1 REVVCVELPK
11 EYSADHVLEA
21 AQFAAASADVQILR
35 GTAHRLRQGDVVRVR
50 VNTEARTLD
59 VSAFVIPHNVGTASR
74 WLQEGRIVSLLH
86 PVAGVLSFEVPR
98 ACDLDTSVLGAL
110 LRSVTPGQHVFVAL
124 PGADLLPHAAF
135 VAAFPGQDCVTYRV
149 TDASDPSAVGLHLAF
164 SGVFESFPA
173 FLESLLR
180 SNRPAAALLRRLQP
194 FGLSVLTWECTSF
207 PGRADCRYWH
217 VHVQADFARA
227 REHLLSL
234 SWAPPSVCGA
244 GVTPDSASE
253 LVDLWCDAWHV
264 KCLVACLPGFT
275 VWALREGSR
284 LYGMCTP
291 VPSWEAVAQALS
303 LSLWELPQ
311 TFLSSDSRVWPF
323 PRDITG
329 VAMQCV
335 SVGYDS
341 PEGVSQ
347 LVRNC
352 EAETPS
358 PPPPPGPLASA
369 ALGLPCL
376 RRYSLL
382 CALSLLLP
390 VVSVRVMVEP
400 APLFSRLAESETLQ
414 TRRDFSRP
422 CTMSWTHELARQTHG
437 FALSAPQLG
446 PVHLRVGARHL
457 DQHLSAYLGAFLP
470 DCEYG
475 LHVAFD
481 SSPQVL
487 DLIVSPPSPYGWWIL
502 RDSIGCELLRP
513 VVQHYTS
520 HWARALIT
528 SVLPGLEGKLV
539 DGVLKIVAARAR
551 LPSLLGSLALLLL
564 CRHVASM
571 QPPQLL
577 ALAPVAE
584 ASPPP
589 PTTIRIWTL
598 NINAPVDLPWRP
610 QGYPTRWLREL
621 MCRLHHIDDP
631 GEFRPTHSTTDS
643 SVQHVLFVPVVP
655 ATRPTVRFW
664 LLHWGDAAAVTFGH
678 SPFSWDVVSAHLRA
692 LFPGGHLPERSPAL
706 SYAGQLYPPGVALP
720 DFPSGAVI
728 QILIGALARIPGD
741 DDPWNPDPL
750 VVEGPYFRHV
760 PSRGPALEPAI
771 LLDGHGNRRAA
782 GASHVP
788 LIDQEVQTDLSGNGT
803 GLDHATV
810 SRVHMLSQ
818 ELSFHTSRLW
828 AGLAEPDAEPAGESQ
843 PVLRLASQST
853 CAAVSPSTV
862 DLLDIASVSNCRR
875 QDRLSVVVLS
885 LVCTRGLFGP
895 SAFGRLLVLATLGA
909 GSIISAPPASSDD
922 EQSEDAGPPP
932 VQAFNMSAAEPTPVS
947 RPAGPPPPE
956 PVNAPFQPRMWF
968 LRAARPLEDYALGL
982 WPSSV
987 EREPAA
993 DEDTVRRVQA
1003 DLLGLQRGLRTFAA
1017 AIPLGTPFCIHNP
1030 FTARQQCELVE
1041 YSAGPEIN
1049 PFVLFRGHARSRGW
1063 ADIVL
1068 LQPQPDATAVH
1079 LIGCPQAPGNA
1090 AVGIVL
1096 EGRLVPC
1103 CLPVC
1108 VGTAALRAL
1117 QLDGSE
1123 YDLRPPEVQEGSS
1136 VVQFRNGDCLAVR
1149 PRSQSRSPP
1158 PPEQVAAFAA
1168 LTSEAELAAGSPDI
1182 PFSSQ
1187 GRPVLSWGCFSL
1199 IFCRFTPS
1207 MCLSLGLL
1215 AGAALAQGMHRPG
1228 GFPWGTDPIN
1238 RDFSA
1243 ITAEDPVYVVLHSPF
1258 LGVFPPYT
1266 ASHDTRHGQVWAQFL
1281 NDDPGWASDFFPV
1294 WPGPAFNELSM
1305 VPVGQDAALV
1315 TIMLMWRG
1323 HHRATLTPRTMTVA
1337 WLTAFISRHI
1347 NSPVDGISLPH
1358 GLAIC
1363 ELFDVPPA
1371 AFRFRNGDVV
1381 YIHDPPEDPSEPL
1394 EFVDPWHLQDGL
1406 AAHHAPWATGFQ
1418 LMFGI
1423 SVHLLR
1429 PNRPPLLASVSAGE
1443 AWCPESF
1450 TFTGTFRNHFPGM
1463 WTPVQ
1468 WSGAR
1473 ALQLIEVHGV
1483 AAQVNVVAA
1492 SPEGRLCRTVDRI
1505 ASRDSLADQLHFL
1518 PGSLQVGGVP
1528 SYALNQACELRNGD
1542 VVSGDFARGACS
1554 GRPLLWGLALGLVPA
1569 FSSCRTGTFL
1579 SILLGSLGAH
1589 SGFFSRLLMLT
1600 WCLHGAQAMVPET
1613 SVLSQTTSSV
1623 IPPAAPPRVSV
1634 TVANPFAPWHRVEA
1648 DPRHLFDDV
1657 MADAHRTL
1665 TSWHRGFA
1673 ATGLVLE
1680 GPNGTQRQLQ
1690 CYIMRLSLATT
1701 AGPPAMD
1708 ISALL
1713 RPGTETGGF
1722 FLLHSVSWGGALS
1735 SLPNSLL
1742 SSSGFLNLCGERPPV
1757 PLAAAPARF
1766 FPPAIDFN
1774 DGEPYVP
1781 LGGWQPDNPDGP
1793 LARYFPGPRPLTA
1806 RVLCP
1811 LRGWSETSFLDTTRS
1826 IEQEGTRHCGL
1837 WAHRFFPVRAVL
1849 PISQITVAPV
1859 APYGLATVALHI
1871 EGCSAVAF
1879 ASVDSSL
1886 DDIHRLAVRVF
1897 PHTRFW
1903 RVIAPPVLRTTIPN
1917 AHIRLRNGDAFS
1929 LLPEPSDPG
1938 ATRYPLLQY
1947 ASLDRARQVASWS
1960 LPFRFDSGGYVCLW
1974 YTGRRSGHSIRIRDT
1989 GYWDPEG
1996 PTFWSLNGRA
2006 LSGSW
2011 VPVLSGDLSSLHLVH
2026 STSTGEA
2033 HVLLLLPPDLEP
2045 QGLLLAGCNAYRAPP
2060 GWRLL
2065 PALQYVR
2072 ADSPLRDGD
2081 VLVLDPTADTVW
2093 DPTGPPPQSLA
2104 GPAPGPVARPCWG
2117 PSSSA
2122 AAAISGRWAWLAVLS
2137 ARWPRLLALACLVC
2151 AGQGMASALD
2161 LPEQPIR
2168 VGFFPWRAAAAAA
2181 DLVDLTNRT
2190 EIDIVLLSPFTGPQ
2204 EAGRLPTAS
2213 TTGELNALT
2222 RSCDPAWGAEV
2233 APVWPTAAIPALLVV
2248 PRPLTPDLV
2257 CLAVSSLDRH
2267 FSILVPCT
2275 TSVSWL
2281 GAALRFLQP
2290 MQTLS
2295 VRAPSTS
2302 DQGVRW
2308 RSGDLVVA
2316 LPPAAFAPEYQ
2327 PPCFH
2332 SDARGI
2338 APFGLLISR
2347 SPPVSTSYSGGLLFE
2362 PSGDTHRQA
2371 AAGVLLII
2379 LLMDHAHLVLLPEDP
2394 SRVNVIVE
2402 ADGHCWCALVTA
2414 VTDAWQ
2420 LWTELPSLSS
2430 QPRVLGVPHQEL
2442 RQGTTLRSGDVVS
2455 GCPGLSPSC
2464 WLPCSLGL
2472 AAWWALGSA
2481 SSAPGYLL
2489 MFAGLLALPPVSGAR
2504 LPHESGSRQW
2514 SLATSNCDG
2523 SAAEPPGFRHRLWD
2537 PARGLLGPFPG
2548 PSLFVPPALQEAAP
2562 AWSDFTRVRPPQ
2574 DHHWVPVPSA
2584 PLFATVLLQCPPA
2597 TRAAL
2602 LPATCAV
2609 ADLARASSHFIPDLS
2624 YVLAP
2629 PEAWCGTATTC
2640 TPTLFLRSGDVL
2652 TLASAT
2658 WAPRLRSPVGR
2669 FWETLLQARQLAF
2682 WGSPFRVRQP
2692 GLLFAW
2698 SPGDPVPLTVPTTSD
2713 EQWDPEHCTFRPSL
2727 VRFSVGR
2734 WIPAA
2739 RVDDLGLHLVP
2750 ESPNLH
2756 WAHVLSARPPLSVRV
2771 VPRHGADGLLR
2782 DGDSGSP
2789 LGSAPSRTLL
2799 PLLASLAVRGRL
2811 GRHWFSLL
2819 SAWVLLA
2826 GLPELF
2832 PGTAALGFPPVSTHA
2847 LARTPGPSPIGVDFG
2862 LLSRTSCYFRAWGA
2876 PDWHSPDG
2884 LSWAAD
2890 IHQECAA
2897 QASLHQLWW
2906 THDLFQNLPASA
2918 PAPYRQAFSSFPV
2931 WSGGVPDQVL
2941 IATDGSGERGGAWA
2955 FCVWV
2960 WWRHKWHRV
2969 GWFGAAGADT
2979 PWFSGTAAPGSGV
2992 SFHAELW
2999 ALQAAG
3005 LWLLAWVDRL
3015 SLLTSAAPAKVT
3027 IAVDNASALQIAA
3040 GQAQASEPV
3049 TTLTRYIWQ
3058 AVQSR
3063 MSTRFQHVH
3072 SHVGIL
3078 PNTIADFLAGWAG
3091 RTSWHPWKHVD
3102 AALPALLQEA
3112 APWLWLIPHAKVV
3125 QGRPWIRLT
3134 AQSLTHAPA
3143 GRGPAVQ
3150 CPSTEV
3156 PCAAPSLE
3164 PQRPLPLAPSLSLR
3178 IVTANV
3184 QTMRD
3189 SCASFF
3195 NPSGHGQRRQYLYS
3209 QVAQLGLDVVCLQE
3223 TRSKGGRWDTAGLLT
3238 WRSGAQKGSYGCEI
3252 WVRPQI
3258 VNPPLRLDDW
3268 RIACADPR
3276 LLVIVCKR
3284 ADLPLAVV
3292 AAHAP
3297 HADRPVPEIHH
3308 FWSSLQSQLC
3318 QLPRALTLVLGL
3330 DANADLLWA
3339 DDDHAYIGD
3348 ALGNGEEGAG
3358 EQGLFDTIQRFG
3370 LLAPASF
3377 SDLQDGPGWS
3387 WEHTGGT
3394 RKRLDHILLQA
3405 GPWSCRRTRQLP
3417 ELDILNGRRDHMPL
3431 LVECDLRGQAT
3442 RPKAPAPPRATV
3454 HQARAIAADLW
3465 GALPSTFRHID
3476 SVGAEVQ
3483 ALKTK
3488 HSCLLRALPRP
3499 PRRPI
3504 RQPYITAASVAALD
3518 RVRQAREQLPRLRTN
3533 LEWQQRRFLLQ
3544 VWRLGCTRRHPDAAP
3559 LRPDPTGLQHARLL
3573 LQACNLHVRGL
3584 QQKAHYLA
3592 RSDKLAHFRTL
3603 TLEATKHWEA
3613 TGVPLESIRHLRWA
3627 SRKAH
3632 ERRSVHAAGGFDI
3645 DSELEAQ
3652 FRDQEGASLVSPVQ
3666 LSSAAERWMNEP
3678 RLPCAEAV
3686 PTLLQMEQMC
3696 VRQAAAKAP
3705 GPDGLRNELWRAQGA
3720 SAGQWL
3726 WPLCVRIALQGRE
3739 PFAFKAAIVCALYK
3753 KGPASLPANYRSIAL
3768 LNGIAKLWHS
3778 HLRSTVGGHVLS
3790 RYEPMQLG
3798 GRKGVHTGF
3807 ALAAFRCAWDLSISA
3822 GRCVAVVFVDI
3833 QAAYYEASRDLLFEG
3848 FPDDVALPEHHH
3860 LAGLVLS
3867 LQQQGALAALGVAED
3882 VVALLRDCV
3891 ALSHWSLSG
3900 SSNIFLASRGSRPG
3914 DGLADILFGAL
3925 FAVGLQHIQRV
3936 ATRQGIVHNSAGAEV
3951 GLSPGVKPIGWA
3963 DDLAVMADFDRPADL
3978 LVQLP
3983 VLVGI
3988 ILDTLRLLR
3997 FRVNLGAGKTEAL
4010 VDIRGEGARAARGVL
4025 LTGDA
4030 MLKISDSDSIRLC
4043 PEYKY
4048 LGVAQLPRDTG
4059 RRDCELAA
4067 QRGAAAASL
4076 ARTLLCSNCLPWE
4089 LKRAW
4094 VAGRV
4099 LPSAYSSL
4107 AMSLADSGRAT
4118 APLAGL
4124 FDRTARILLSSWQV
4138 GHKLTTPL
4146 LRLLADITP
4155 PDLATTISQCRL
4167 CVQLFCKAPTA
4178 VREIVDA
4185 AWNRALPWC
4194 QALVAACM
4202 RVGVALEVWDPNSPP
4217 AVTVLFVHTH
4227 SRALLRACKALS
4239 KFGHRYFACAQLWD
4253 DLSTRKATQILGP
4266 PQAHRCPV
4274 CSIIFPSLH
4283 AVRAHMH
4290 RKHGVL
4296 SDVTAYMAGS
4306 VCLWCMHDFHS
4317 SDRLK
4322 YHLQSHRACLHGLRV
4337 TVGPVYQYGSG
4348 TKRKGRT
4355 AHRGVPPTTPM
4366 RALQCHP
4373 STASGR

>member
-1 REVVCVELPK
+1 MTLLLLYLSVADGVTLHLGAAVVSSWGLRSSTAVQLHAHGFHEGLPVLSTGPVLPTPTAEEMCEVYPVGRTGNLLLPRTDRSRRHLAAFVGTPPGAPILEPCPVPFLVDEWLHGPLLHARLAATLGFPAGVFSVSAIRGVLPGLPSEQLLLTPAACSWRQVWLPVDLRPLGGRICMLVCPRDSTCRAIAVLALAAQTMQTEVDLLLAKTSTLCNFILAQLLMRCKVAAPAGAHTHLQARWLQVGDFGDGPLWSVLPSASEVFLITCRLWWPGSSVRLEFTNTESARDAAAELYRQAIRIGRPQI

-234 SWAPPSVCGA
+234 SWEPRLVRTPPPLPPPRARVFHSIGSQTNAPFISASTPAAVLQAPPSVCGA

-437 FALSAPQLG
+437 FALSAPQLGAYVTGASPHPEVQMHLWLPGQG

-1542 VVSGDFARGACS
+1542 VVFGDFARGACS

-1579 SILLGSLGAH
+1579 SILLGSLGASFRLFLPSSYADLVPTWRASYG
-1589 SGFFSRLLMLT
+1589 SGNFGVEPDHILGYS
-1600 WCLHGAQAMVPET
+1600 T
-1613 SVLSQTTSSV
+1613 SC
-1623 IPPAAPPRVSV
+1623 P
-1634 TVANPFAPWHRVEA
+1634 
-1648 DPRHLFDDV
+1648 
-1657 MADAHRTL
+1657 
-1665 TSWHRGFA
+1665 
-1673 ATGLVLE
+1673 
-1680 GPNGTQRQLQ
+1680 TQ
-1690 CYIMRLSLATT
+1690 
-1701 AGPPAMD
+1701 
-1708 ISALL
+1708 
-1713 RPGTETGGF
+1713 
-1722 FLLHSVSWGGALS
+1722 GALS

-1781 LGGWQPDNPDGP
+1781 LGGWQPDSPDGP

-1811 LRGWSETSFLDTTRS
+1811 LRGWSETSFLDTTRSWRS

-2151 AGQGMASALD
+2151 AGQGMAPALD

-2295 VRAPSTS
+2295 VRAPSALTADATS

-2332 SDARGI
+2332 SDAQVRHCAI
-2338 APFGLLISR
+2338 WAVDFS
-2347 SPPVSTSYSGGLLFE
+2347 VSTRVNFILWRPAVRAIRGHAPAGSRWRALDYTFD
-2362 PSGDTHRQA
+2362 GDFSLHYPGRWVPVPWIAQ
-2371 AAGVLLII
+2371 
-2379 LLMDHAHLVLLPEDP
+2379 DHAHLVLLPEDP

-2420 LWTELPSLSS
+2420 LWTELPSISS

-2464 WLPCSLGL
+2464 WLPCSLWL

-2523 SAAEPPGFRHRLWD
+2523 
-2537 PARGLLGPFPG
+2537 
-2548 PSLFVPPALQEAAP
+2548 
-2562 AWSDFTRVRPPQ
+2562 
-2574 DHHWVPVPSA
+2574 
-2584 PLFATVLLQCPPA
+2584 
-2597 TRAAL
+2597 
-2602 LPATCAV
+2602 
-2609 ADLARASSHFIPDLS
+2609 
-2624 YVLAP
+2624 
-2629 PEAWCGTATTC
+2629 
-2640 TPTLFLRSGDVL
+2640 
-2652 TLASAT
+2652 
-2658 WAPRLRSPVGR
+2658 
-2669 FWETLLQARQLAF
+2669 
-2682 WGSPFRVRQP
+2682 QP

-2979 PWFSGTAAPGSGV
+2979 PWLSGTAAPGSGV

-3063 MSTRFQHVH
+3063 MSTRFQH
-3072 SHVGIL
+3072 
-3078 PNTIADFLAGWAG
+3078 
-3091 RTSWHPWKHVD
+3091 
-3102 AALPALLQEA
+3102 
-3112 APWLWLIPHAKVV
+3112 
-3125 QGRPWIRLT
+3125 IRSPT
-3134 AQSLTHAPA
+3134 
-3143 GRGPAVQ
+3143 
-3150 CPSTEV
+3150 
-3156 PCAAPSLE
+3156 
-3164 PQRPLPLAPSLSLR
+3164 
-3178 IVTANV
+3178 
-3184 QTMRD
+3184 
-3189 SCASFF
+3189 
-3195 NPSGHGQRRQYLYS
+3195 
-3209 QVAQLGLDVVCLQE
+3209 
-3223 TRSKGGRWDTAGLLT
+3223 
-3238 WRSGAQKGSYGCEI
+3238 
-3252 WVRPQI
+3252 
-3258 VNPPLRLDDW
+3258 
-3268 RIACADPR
+3268 
-3276 LLVIVCKR
+3276 
-3284 ADLPLAVV
+3284 
-3292 AAHAP
+3292 
-3297 HADRPVPEIHH
+3297 
-3308 FWSSLQSQLC
+3308 
-3318 QLPRALTLVLGL
+3318 
-3330 DANADLLWA
+3330 
-3339 DDDHAYIGD
+3339 
-3348 ALGNGEEGAG
+3348 
-3358 EQGLFDTIQRFG
+3358 
-3370 LLAPASF
+3370 F
-3377 SDLQDGPGWS
+3377 S
-3387 WEHTGGT
+3387 
-3394 RKRLDHILLQA
+3394 
-3405 GPWSCRRTRQLP
+3405 
-3417 ELDILNGRRDHMPL
+3417 
-3431 LVECDLRGQAT
+3431 
-3442 RPKAPAPPRATV
+3442 
-3454 HQARAIAADLW
+3454 
-3465 GALPSTFRHID
+3465 
-3476 SVGAEVQ
+3476 
-3483 ALKTK
+3483 
-3488 HSCLLRALPRP
+3488 
-3499 PRRPI
+3499 
-3504 RQPYITAASVAALD
+3504 
-3518 RVRQAREQLPRLRTN
+3518 
-3533 LEWQQRRFLLQ
+3533 
-3544 VWRLGCTRRHPDAAP
+3544 
-3559 LRPDPTGLQHARLL
+3559 
-3573 LQACNLHVRGL
+3573 
-3584 QQKAHYLA
+3584 
-3592 RSDKLAHFRTL
+3592 
-3603 TLEATKHWEA
+3603 
-3613 TGVPLESIRHLRWA
+3613 
-3627 SRKAH
+3627 
-3632 ERRSVHAAGGFDI
+3632 
-3645 DSELEAQ
+3645 
-3652 FRDQEGASLVSPVQ
+3652 
-3666 LSSAAERWMNEP
+3666 
-3678 RLPCAEAV
+3678 
-3686 PTLLQMEQMC
+3686 
-3696 VRQAAAKAP
+3696 
-3705 GPDGLRNELWRAQGA
+3705 
-3720 SAGQWL
+3720 
-3726 WPLCVRIALQGRE
+3726 
-3739 PFAFKAAIVCALYK
+3739 
-3753 KGPASLPANYRSIAL
+3753 
-3768 LNGIAKLWHS
+3768 
-3778 HLRSTVGGHVLS
+3778 
-3790 RYEPMQLG
+3790 
-3798 GRKGVHTGF
+3798 
-3807 ALAAFRCAWDLSISA
+3807 
-3822 GRCVAVVFVDI
+3822 
-3833 QAAYYEASRDLLFEG
+3833 
-3848 FPDDVALPEHHH
+3848 
-3860 LAGLVLS
+3860 LAGLVGPRGIPGNMSMLPS
-3867 LQQQGALAALGVAED
+3867 PLCCRKRRLG
-3882 VVALLRDCV
+3882 
-3891 ALSHWSLSG
+3891 SG
-3900 SSNIFLASRGSRPG
+3900 SFHMPRWFKADPGS
-3914 DGLADILFGAL
+3914 
-3925 FAVGLQHIQRV
+3925 V
-3936 ATRQGIVHNSAGAEV
+3936 
-3951 GLSPGVKPIGWA
+3951 SP
-3963 DDLAVMADFDRPADL
+3963 RSH
-3978 LVQLP
+3978 LP
-3983 VLVGI
+3983 MHQQV
-3988 ILDTLRLLR
+3988 
-3997 FRVNLGAGKTEAL
+3997 
-4010 VDIRGEGARAARGVL
+4010 EG
-4025 LTGDA
+4025 
-4030 MLKISDSDSIRLC
+4030 
-4043 PEYKY
+4043 P
-4048 LGVAQLPRDTG
+4048 
-4059 RRDCELAA
+4059 
-4067 QRGAAAASL
+4067 
-4076 ARTLLCSNCLPWE
+4076 
-4089 LKRAW
+4089 
-4094 VAGRV
+4094 
-4099 LPSAYSSL
+4099 
-4107 AMSLADSGRAT
+4107 
-4118 APLAGL
+4118 
-4124 FDRTARILLSSWQV
+4124 LSS
-4138 GHKLTTPL
+4138 
-4146 LRLLADITP
+4146 
-4155 PDLATTISQCRL
+4155 
-4167 CVQLFCKAPTA
+4167 
-4178 VREIVDA
+4178 
-4185 AWNRALPWC
+4185 ALP
-4194 QALVAACM
+4194 
-4202 RVGVALEVWDPNSPP
+4202 P
-4217 AVTVLFVHTH
+4217 
-4227 SRALLRACKALS
+4227 
-4239 KFGHRYFACAQLWD
+4239 
-4253 DLSTRKATQILGP
+4253 
-4266 PQAHRCPV
+4266 RCPV
-4274 CSIIFPSLH
+4274 
-4283 AVRAHMH
+4283 
-4290 RKHGVL
+4290 
-4296 SDVTAYMAGS
+4296 
-4306 VCLWCMHDFHS
+4306 
-4317 SDRLK
+4317 RL
-4322 YHLQSHRACLHGLRV
+4322 RR
-4337 TVGPVYQYGSG
+4337 
-4348 TKRKGRT
+4348 
-4355 AHRGVPPTTPM
+4355 
-4366 RALQCHP
+4366 
-4373 STASGR
+4373 

>member
-1 REVVCVELPK
+1 MDILDVELREAKAQLSSSSTVQLLREVLVCLGRAERGLCRAYAVP
-11 EYSADHVLEA
+11 DF
-21 AQFAAASADVQILR
+21 AQFGL
-35 GTAHRLRQGDVVRVR
+35 
-50 VNTEARTLD
+50 TEKLY
-59 VSAFVIPHNVGTASR
+59 G
-74 WLQEGRIVSLLH
+74 E
-86 PVAGVLSFEVPR
+86 
-98 ACDLDTSVLGAL
+98 
-110 LRSVTPGQHVFVAL
+110 FVATFAQNL
-124 PGADLLPHAAF
+124 SESLSPLFDG
-135 VAAFPGQDCVTYRV
+135 
-149 TDASDPSAVGLHLAF
+149 PSAAPPIV
-164 SGVFESFPA
+164 
-173 FLESLLR
+173 R
-180 SNRPAAALLRRLQP
+180 LLRRL
-194 FGLSVLTWECTSF
+194 
-207 PGRADCRYWH
+207 
-217 VHVQADFARA
+217 
-227 REHLLSL
+227 
-234 SWAPPSVCGA
+234 
-244 GVTPDSASE
+244 
-253 LVDLWCDAWHV
+253 
-264 KCLVACLPGFT
+264 
-275 VWALREGSR
+275 LREG
-284 LYGMCTP
+284 
-291 VPSWEAVAQALS
+291 VPLEGALERVSKHFLGLACNEDVKKALS
-303 LSLWELPQ
+303 GWVDGESEMQEP
-311 TFLSSDSRVWPF
+311 SRPF
-323 PRDITG
+323 PSR
-329 VAMQCV
+329 
-335 SVGYDS
+335 
-341 PEGVSQ
+341 
-347 LVRNC
+347 
-352 EAETPS
+352 
-358 PPPPPGPLASA
+358 
-369 ALGLPCL
+369 
-376 RRYSLL
+376 SL
-382 CALSLLLP
+382 
-390 VVSVRVMVEP
+390 
-400 APLFSRLAESETLQ
+400 
-414 TRRDFSRP
+414 
-422 CTMSWTHELARQTHG
+422 
-437 FALSAPQLG
+437 
-446 PVHLRVGARHL
+446 
-457 DQHLSAYLGAFLP
+457 
-470 DCEYG
+470 
-475 LHVAFD
+475 
-481 SSPQVL
+481 QVL
-487 DLIVSPPSPYGWWIL
+487 LAK
-502 RDSIGCELLRP
+502 
-513 VVQHYTS
+513 T
-520 HWARALIT
+520 AR
-528 SVLPGLEGKLV
+528 
-539 DGVLKIVAARAR
+539 
-551 LPSLLGSLALLLL
+551 
-564 CRHVASM
+564 
-571 QPPQLL
+571 
-577 ALAPVAE
+577 
-584 ASPPP
+584 
-589 PTTIRIWTL
+589 
-598 NINAPVDLPWRP
+598 
-610 QGYPTRWLREL
+610 
-621 MCRLHHIDDP
+621 DDP
-631 GEFRPTHSTTDS
+631 IPT
-643 SVQHVLFVPVVP
+643 
-655 ATRPTVRFW
+655 
-664 LLHWGDAAAVTFGH
+664 
-678 SPFSWDVVSAHLRA
+678 
-692 LFPGGHLPERSPAL
+692 
-706 SYAGQLYPPGVALP
+706 
-720 DFPSGAVI
+720 SGAVS
-728 QILIGALARIPGD
+728 QETRQELINDAIRTITAVPFLVD
-741 DDPWNPDPL
+741 
-750 VVEGPYFRHV
+750 VVE
-760 PSRGPALEPAI
+760 
-771 LLDGHGNRRAA
+771 
-782 GASHVP
+782 
-788 LIDQEVQTDLSGNGT
+788 
-803 GLDHATV
+803 
-810 SRVHMLSQ
+810 
-818 ELSFHTSRLW
+818 
-828 AGLAEPDAEPAGESQ
+828 
-843 PVLRLASQST
+843 
-853 CAAVSPSTV
+853 
-862 DLLDIASVSNCRR
+862 
-875 QDRLSVVVLS
+875 
-885 LVCTRGLFGP
+885 
-895 SAFGRLLVLATLGA
+895 
-909 GSIISAPPASSDD
+909 
-922 EQSEDAGPPP
+922 
-932 VQAFNMSAAEPTPVS
+932 
-947 RPAGPPPPE
+947 
-956 PVNAPFQPRMWF
+956 
-968 LRAARPLEDYALGL
+968 
-982 WPSSV
+982 
-987 EREPAA
+987 
-993 DEDTVRRVQA
+993 
-1003 DLLGLQRGLRTFAA
+1003 
-1017 AIPLGTPFCIHNP
+1017 
-1030 FTARQQCELVE
+1030 
-1041 YSAGPEIN
+1041 
-1049 PFVLFRGHARSRGW
+1049 
-1063 ADIVL
+1063 
-1068 LQPQPDATAVH
+1068 
-1079 LIGCPQAPGNA
+1079 
-1090 AVGIVL
+1090 VGV
-1096 EGRLVPC
+1096 
-1103 CLPVC
+1103 
-1108 VGTAALRAL
+1108 
-1117 QLDGSE
+1117 
-1123 YDLRPPEVQEGSS
+1123 
-1136 VVQFRNGDCLAVR
+1136 
-1149 PRSQSRSPP
+1149 
-1158 PPEQVAAFAA
+1158 
-1168 LTSEAELAAGSPDI
+1168 
-1182 PFSSQ
+1182 
-1187 GRPVLSWGCFSL
+1187 
-1199 IFCRFTPS
+1199 
-1207 MCLSLGLL
+1207 
-1215 AGAALAQGMHRPG
+1215 
-1228 GFPWGTDPIN
+1228 
-1238 RDFSA
+1238 
-1243 ITAEDPVYVVLHSPF
+1243 
-1258 LGVFPPYT
+1258 
-1266 ASHDTRHGQVWAQFL
+1266 
-1281 NDDPGWASDFFPV
+1281 SDFPGVSDSALNFSFPV

-1406 AAHHAPWATGFQ
+1406 AAHHAPWATGVQ

-1492 SPEGRLCRTVDRI
+1492 SPEGRFCRTVDRI

-1542 VVSGDFARGACS
+1542 VVFGDFARGACS

-1701 AGPPAMD
+1701 AGPPAMVAQTRD
-1708 ISALL
+1708 GDWWVLSAAFGLL
-1713 RPGTETGGF
+1713 G
-1722 FLLHSVSWGGALS
+1722 
-1735 SLPNSLL
+1735 
-1742 SSSGFLNLCGERPPV
+1742 
-1757 PLAAAPARF
+1757 F

-1781 LGGWQPDNPDGP
+1781 LGGWQPDSPDGP
-1793 LARYFPGPRPLTA
+1793 LARRYA
-1806 RVLCP
+1806 P
-1811 LRGWSETSFLDTTRS
+1811 LRALGPSLLPCPGGAPNFAD
-1826 IEQEGTRHCGL
+1826 
-1837 WAHRFFPVRAVL
+1837 HR
-1849 PISQITVAPV
+1849 
-1859 APYGLATVALHI
+1859 
-1871 EGCSAVAF
+1871 CSAVAF

-1974 YTGRRSGHSIRIRDT
+1974 YTGRRSGHCIRIRDT

-2093 DPTGPPPQSLA
+2093 DPTGP
-2104 GPAPGPVARPCWG
+2104 GPGPSCAPMLG
-2117 PSSSA
+2117 
-2122 AAAISGRWAWLAVLS
+2122 
-2137 ARWPRLLALACLVC
+2137 AL
-2151 AGQGMASALD
+2151 GMTPALD

-2190 EIDIVLLSPFTGPQ
+2190 ELDIVLLSPFTGPQ

-2295 VRAPSTS
+2295 VRAPSALTADATS

-2332 SDARGI
+2332 SDAQVRHCAI
-2338 APFGLLISR
+2338 WAVDFS
-2347 SPPVSTSYSGGLLFE
+2347 VSTRVNFILWRPAVRAIRGHAPAGSRWRALDYTFD
-2362 PSGDTHRQA
+2362 GDFSLHYPGRWVPVPWIAQ
-2371 AAGVLLII
+2371 
-2379 LLMDHAHLVLLPEDP
+2379 DHAHLVLLPEDP

-2420 LWTELPSLSS
+2420 LWTELPSISS
-2430 QPRVLGVPHQEL
+2430 QPRGRPFAAAMLFPAAQDSSPPVGSPALSGLQLGGH
-2442 RQGTTLRSGDVVS
+2442 
-2455 GCPGLSPSC
+2455 
-2464 WLPCSLGL
+2464 
-2472 AAWWALGSA
+2472 
-2481 SSAPGYLL
+2481 
-2489 MFAGLLALPPVSGAR
+2489 LALPLRPLAIFLCLLGCSLSPRCRGHVFPTRAAVDNGLWQRQTVTGQLPNRLASATASG
-2504 LPHESGSRQW
+2504 
-2514 SLATSNCDG
+2514 T
-2523 SAAEPPGFRHRLWD
+2523 PPGASLDLFRDHLCLSHLLSRR
-2537 PARGLLGPFPG
+2537 PHPLGPISPG
-2548 PSLFVPPALQEAAP
+2548 F
-2562 AWSDFTRVRPPQ
+2562 
-2574 DHHWVPVPSA
+2574 DHLRTIDWVPVPSA

-2698 SPGDPVPLTVPTTSD
+2698 SPGDPVPLTVPD

-2811 GRHWFSLL
+2811 GRHWFSFL

-3040 GQAQASEPV
+3040 GQAQANEPV

-3150 CPSTEV
+3150 CPPAEV

-3339 DDDHAYIGD
+3339 DEDHAYIGD

-3431 LVECDLRGQAT
+3431 LVECDLRGQAI

-3454 HQARAIAADLW
+3454 HQAQAIAADLW

-3544 VWRLGCTRRHPDAAP
+3544 VWRLGCTHRHPDAAP

-3936 ATRQGIVHNSAGAEV
+3936 ATRQGIVHTSAGAEV

-4118 APLAGL
+4118 APLTGL

-4239 KFGHRYFACAQLWD
+4239 KFGHRYSACAQLWD

-4348 TKRKGRT
+4348 TKRRGRT
-4355 AHRGVPPTTPM
+4355 AHRGVPPQRLCGPCNATPAQR
-4366 RALQCHP
+4366 RAADLGLPADEEELQQEWDTAQRSPALSDLVPGNLQRAVTGSSIAAPTPAGLGSLQATAPVSEP
-4373 STASGR
+4373 SLSRLASSLSFVGSLPSWFSFVDGAASGKDWALPTPWWPGLLAMGGVFRLPPSWHCFWPLWSALELLAPWEFRAFRSLGVLRRASSSGLGAPVSLGDATSGRWSLLGIAAALISFRMSCKVVLRFGALWIPGRPSQQGLVLLRRLLPSAVFLDFWSPAGPVFLAASSASLASSARAIIAGSAPAAPPPLSLRAFWAYPAA

>member
-1 REVVCVELPK
+1 M
-11 EYSADHVLEA
+11 
-21 AQFAAASADVQILR
+21 AQMDSC
-35 GTAHRLRQGDVVRVR
+35 GM
-50 VNTEARTLD
+50 
-59 VSAFVIPHNVGTASR
+59 
-74 WLQEGRIVSLLH
+74 
-86 PVAGVLSFEVPR
+86 
-98 ACDLDTSVLGAL
+98 
-110 LRSVTPGQHVFVAL
+110 VT
-124 PGADLLPHAAF
+124 
-135 VAAFPGQDCVTYRV
+135 
-149 TDASDPSAVGLHLAF
+149 
-164 SGVFESFPA
+164 
-173 FLESLLR
+173 
-180 SNRPAAALLRRLQP
+180 
-194 FGLSVLTWECTSF
+194 
-207 PGRADCRYWH
+207 
-217 VHVQADFARA
+217 
-227 REHLLSL
+227 
-234 SWAPPSVCGA
+234 
-244 GVTPDSASE
+244 
-253 LVDLWCDAWHV
+253 
-264 KCLVACLPGFT
+264 
-275 VWALREGSR
+275 
-284 LYGMCTP
+284 
-291 VPSWEAVAQALS
+291 
-303 LSLWELPQ
+303 
-311 TFLSSDSRVWPF
+311 
-323 PRDITG
+323 
-329 VAMQCV
+329 
-335 SVGYDS
+335 
-341 PEGVSQ
+341 
-347 LVRNC
+347 
-352 EAETPS
+352 
-358 PPPPPGPLASA
+358 
-369 ALGLPCL
+369 
-376 RRYSLL
+376 
-382 CALSLLLP
+382 
-390 VVSVRVMVEP
+390 
-400 APLFSRLAESETLQ
+400 
-414 TRRDFSRP
+414 
-422 CTMSWTHELARQTHG
+422 
-437 FALSAPQLG
+437 
-446 PVHLRVGARHL
+446 
-457 DQHLSAYLGAFLP
+457 
-470 DCEYG
+470 
-475 LHVAFD
+475 
-481 SSPQVL
+481 
-487 DLIVSPPSPYGWWIL
+487 
-502 RDSIGCELLRP
+502 
-513 VVQHYTS
+513 
-520 HWARALIT
+520 
-528 SVLPGLEGKLV
+528 
-539 DGVLKIVAARAR
+539 
-551 LPSLLGSLALLLL
+551 
-564 CRHVASM
+564 
-571 QPPQLL
+571 
-577 ALAPVAE
+577 
-584 ASPPP
+584 
-589 PTTIRIWTL
+589 
-598 NINAPVDLPWRP
+598 
-610 QGYPTRWLREL
+610 
-621 MCRLHHIDDP
+621 
-631 GEFRPTHSTTDS
+631 
-643 SVQHVLFVPVVP
+643 
-655 ATRPTVRFW
+655 
-664 LLHWGDAAAVTFGH
+664 
-678 SPFSWDVVSAHLRA
+678 
-692 LFPGGHLPERSPAL
+692 
-706 SYAGQLYPPGVALP
+706 
-720 DFPSGAVI
+720 
-728 QILIGALARIPGD
+728 
-741 DDPWNPDPL
+741 
-750 VVEGPYFRHV
+750 
-760 PSRGPALEPAI
+760 
-771 LLDGHGNRRAA
+771 
-782 GASHVP
+782 
-788 LIDQEVQTDLSGNGT
+788 
-803 GLDHATV
+803 
-810 SRVHMLSQ
+810 
-818 ELSFHTSRLW
+818 
-828 AGLAEPDAEPAGESQ
+828 
-843 PVLRLASQST
+843 
-853 CAAVSPSTV
+853 
-862 DLLDIASVSNCRR
+862 
-875 QDRLSVVVLS
+875 
-885 LVCTRGLFGP
+885 
-895 SAFGRLLVLATLGA
+895 
-909 GSIISAPPASSDD
+909 
-922 EQSEDAGPPP
+922 
-932 VQAFNMSAAEPTPVS
+932 
-947 RPAGPPPPE
+947 
-956 PVNAPFQPRMWF
+956 
-968 LRAARPLEDYALGL
+968 
-982 WPSSV
+982 
-987 EREPAA
+987 
-993 DEDTVRRVQA
+993 
-1003 DLLGLQRGLRTFAA
+1003 
-1017 AIPLGTPFCIHNP
+1017 
-1030 FTARQQCELVE
+1030 
-1041 YSAGPEIN
+1041 
-1049 PFVLFRGHARSRGW
+1049 
-1063 ADIVL
+1063 
-1068 LQPQPDATAVH
+1068 
-1079 LIGCPQAPGNA
+1079 
-1090 AVGIVL
+1090 
-1096 EGRLVPC
+1096 
-1103 CLPVC
+1103 
-1108 VGTAALRAL
+1108 
-1117 QLDGSE
+1117 
-1123 YDLRPPEVQEGSS
+1123 
-1136 VVQFRNGDCLAVR
+1136 
-1149 PRSQSRSPP
+1149 
-1158 PPEQVAAFAA
+1158 
-1168 LTSEAELAAGSPDI
+1168 
-1182 PFSSQ
+1182 
-1187 GRPVLSWGCFSL
+1187 
-1199 IFCRFTPS
+1199 
-1207 MCLSLGLL
+1207 
-1215 AGAALAQGMHRPG
+1215 
-1228 GFPWGTDPIN
+1228 
-1238 RDFSA
+1238 
-1243 ITAEDPVYVVLHSPF
+1243 
-1258 LGVFPPYT
+1258 
-1266 ASHDTRHGQVWAQFL
+1266 
-1281 NDDPGWASDFFPV
+1281 
-1294 WPGPAFNELSM
+1294 
-1305 VPVGQDAALV
+1305 
-1315 TIMLMWRG
+1315 
-1323 HHRATLTPRTMTVA
+1323 
-1337 WLTAFISRHI
+1337 
-1347 NSPVDGISLPH
+1347 
-1358 GLAIC
+1358 
-1363 ELFDVPPA
+1363 
-1371 AFRFRNGDVV
+1371 
-1381 YIHDPPEDPSEPL
+1381 
-1394 EFVDPWHLQDGL
+1394 
-1406 AAHHAPWATGFQ
+1406 
-1418 LMFGI
+1418 
-1423 SVHLLR
+1423 
-1429 PNRPPLLASVSAGE
+1429 
-1443 AWCPESF
+1443 
-1450 TFTGTFRNHFPGM
+1450 
-1463 WTPVQ
+1463 
-1468 WSGAR
+1468 
-1473 ALQLIEVHGV
+1473 
-1483 AAQVNVVAA
+1483 
-1492 SPEGRLCRTVDRI
+1492 
-1505 ASRDSLADQLHFL
+1505 
-1518 PGSLQVGGVP
+1518 
-1528 SYALNQACELRNGD
+1528 
-1542 VVSGDFARGACS
+1542 
-1554 GRPLLWGLALGLVPA
+1554 
-1569 FSSCRTGTFL
+1569 
-1579 SILLGSLGAH
+1579 
-1589 SGFFSRLLMLT
+1589 
-1600 WCLHGAQAMVPET
+1600 
-1613 SVLSQTTSSV
+1613 
-1623 IPPAAPPRVSV
+1623 AAPP
-1634 TVANPFAPWHRVEA
+1634 
-1648 DPRHLFDDV
+1648 
-1657 MADAHRTL
+1657 
-1665 TSWHRGFA
+1665 
-1673 ATGLVLE
+1673 
-1680 GPNGTQRQLQ
+1680 
-1690 CYIMRLSLATT
+1690 
-1701 AGPPAMD
+1701 
-1708 ISALL
+1708 
-1713 RPGTETGGF
+1713 
-1722 FLLHSVSWGGALS
+1722 
-1735 SLPNSLL
+1735 
-1742 SSSGFLNLCGERPPV
+1742 
-1757 PLAAAPARF
+1757 
-1766 FPPAIDFN
+1766 
-1774 DGEPYVP
+1774 
-1781 LGGWQPDNPDGP
+1781 
-1793 LARYFPGPRPLTA
+1793 
-1806 RVLCP
+1806 
-1811 LRGWSETSFLDTTRS
+1811 
-1826 IEQEGTRHCGL
+1826 
-1837 WAHRFFPVRAVL
+1837 WA
-1849 PISQITVAPV
+1849 
-1859 APYGLATVALHI
+1859 
-1871 EGCSAVAF
+1871 
-1879 ASVDSSL
+1879 
-1886 DDIHRLAVRVF
+1886 
-1897 PHTRFW
+1897 
-1903 RVIAPPVLRTTIPN
+1903 
-1917 AHIRLRNGDAFS
+1917 
-1929 LLPEPSDPG
+1929 
-1938 ATRYPLLQY
+1938 
-1947 ASLDRARQVASWS
+1947 
-1960 LPFRFDSGGYVCLW
+1960 
-1974 YTGRRSGHSIRIRDT
+1974 
-1989 GYWDPEG
+1989 
-1996 PTFWSLNGRA
+1996 
-2006 LSGSW
+2006 
-2011 VPVLSGDLSSLHLVH
+2011 
-2026 STSTGEA
+2026 
-2033 HVLLLLPPDLEP
+2033 
-2045 QGLLLAGCNAYRAPP
+2045 
-2060 GWRLL
+2060 
-2065 PALQYVR
+2065 
-2072 ADSPLRDGD
+2072 
-2081 VLVLDPTADTVW
+2081 
-2093 DPTGPPPQSLA
+2093 
-2104 GPAPGPVARPCWG
+2104 
-2117 PSSSA
+2117 
-2122 AAAISGRWAWLAVLS
+2122 
-2137 ARWPRLLALACLVC
+2137 
-2151 AGQGMASALD
+2151 
-2161 LPEQPIR
+2161 
-2168 VGFFPWRAAAAAA
+2168 
-2181 DLVDLTNRT
+2181 
-2190 EIDIVLLSPFTGPQ
+2190 
-2204 EAGRLPTAS
+2204 
-2213 TTGELNALT
+2213 
-2222 RSCDPAWGAEV
+2222 
-2233 APVWPTAAIPALLVV
+2233 
-2248 PRPLTPDLV
+2248 
-2257 CLAVSSLDRH
+2257 
-2267 FSILVPCT
+2267 
-2275 TSVSWL
+2275 
-2281 GAALRFLQP
+2281 
-2290 MQTLS
+2290 
-2295 VRAPSTS
+2295 
-2302 DQGVRW
+2302 
-2308 RSGDLVVA
+2308 A
-2316 LPPAAFAPEYQ
+2316 LPPA
-2327 PPCFH
+2327 
-2332 SDARGI
+2332 
-2338 APFGLLISR
+2338 
-2347 SPPVSTSYSGGLLFE
+2347 
-2362 PSGDTHRQA
+2362 
-2371 AAGVLLII
+2371 
-2379 LLMDHAHLVLLPEDP
+2379 
-2394 SRVNVIVE
+2394 
-2402 ADGHCWCALVTA
+2402 
-2414 VTDAWQ
+2414 
-2420 LWTELPSLSS
+2420 
-2430 QPRVLGVPHQEL
+2430 
-2442 RQGTTLRSGDVVS
+2442 
-2455 GCPGLSPSC
+2455 
-2464 WLPCSLGL
+2464 PCSRCLPV
-2472 AAWWALGSA
+2472 W
-2481 SSAPGYLL
+2481 P
-2489 MFAGLLALPPVSGAR
+2489 FA
-2504 LPHESGSRQW
+2504 
-2514 SLATSNCDG
+2514 
-2523 SAAEPPGFRHRLWD
+2523 
-2537 PARGLLGPFPG
+2537 
-2548 PSLFVPPALQEAAP
+2548 
-2562 AWSDFTRVRPPQ
+2562 
-2574 DHHWVPVPSA
+2574 
-2584 PLFATVLLQCPPA
+2584 
-2597 TRAAL
+2597 
-2602 LPATCAV
+2602 
-2609 ADLARASSHFIPDLS
+2609 
-2624 YVLAP
+2624 
-2629 PEAWCGTATTC
+2629 
-2640 TPTLFLRSGDVL
+2640 
-2652 TLASAT
+2652 
-2658 WAPRLRSPVGR
+2658 
-2669 FWETLLQARQLAF
+2669 
-2682 WGSPFRVRQP
+2682 
-2692 GLLFAW
+2692 
-2698 SPGDPVPLTVPTTSD
+2698 
-2713 EQWDPEHCTFRPSL
+2713 
-2727 VRFSVGR
+2727 
-2734 WIPAA
+2734 
-2739 RVDDLGLHLVP
+2739 
-2750 ESPNLH
+2750 
-2756 WAHVLSARPPLSVRV
+2756 
-2771 VPRHGADGLLR
+2771 
-2782 DGDSGSP
+2782 
-2789 LGSAPSRTLL
+2789 
-2799 PLLASLAVRGRL
+2799 
-2811 GRHWFSLL
+2811 
-2819 SAWVLLA
+2819 
-2826 GLPELF
+2826 
-2832 PGTAALGFPPVSTHA
+2832 
-2847 LARTPGPSPIGVDFG
+2847 GPSPIGVDFG

-2979 PWFSGTAAPGSGV
+2979 PWFSGTAAPGSV

-3134 AQSLTHAPA
+3134 AQSLTH
-3143 GRGPAVQ
+3143 
-3150 CPSTEV
+3150 V

-3238 WRSGAQKGSYGCEI
+3238 WRSGFGCEI

-3442 RPKAPAPPRATV
+3442 RPIAPAPPRATV

-3488 HSCLLRALPRP
+3488 HSCLLRAFLAPH
-3499 PRRPI
+3499 
-3504 RQPYITAASVAALD
+3504 
-3518 RVRQAREQLPRLRTN
+3518 AREQLPRLRTN

-3544 VWRLGCTRRHPDAAP
+3544 VWRLGCTHRHPDAAP

-3936 ATRQGIVHNSAGAEV
+3936 ATRQGIVHTSAGAEV

-4010 VDIRGEGARAARGVL
+4010 VDIRGEGARAARGAL

-4107 AMSLADSGRAT
+4107 AMSGRAT

-4355 AHRGVPPTTPM
+4355 AHRGVPPQRLCGPCNATPAQR
-4366 RALQCHP
+4366 RAADLGLPADEEELQQEWDAVQRPPALSDLVPGNLQRHRVLHRCSDPCRTWISP
-4373 STASGR
+4373 SYGSSFGALSVSIFAICGFLALLVLLCRWGRLRQGLGSAYTLVARASRHGWGLSASPIVALLLAPVVSLGAPCPLGVPGLPVAWRPPSRLVFRAWCSCVSWRCDLRQMVVLRFGALWIPGRPSQQGLVLLRRLLPSAVFLDFWSPAGPVFLAASSASLASSARAIIAGSAPAAPPPLSLRAFWAYPAA